1 MSADHVRATPSER
14 GRCSLHCTLV
24 SFVRLGSI
32 EWAIFL
38 GLWRGT
44 PERMGSA
51 RGILRQSIV
60 IVIQIIRSSY
70 VVESHLSLESELRHL
85 HVFPVRFETALPE
98 AEGRISGGPW
108 SFVADRKLLCSLFA
122 FFFVPND
129 CFQVTTCVPIRSIQ
143 RGTQGKESAELS
155 AVIEVAYSSNI

>member
-14 GRCSLHCTLV
+14 GRCSLQCTLV
-24 SFVRLGSI
+24 SFVPLGSI

-44 PERMGSA
+44 PERVGSA

-60 IVIQIIRSSY
+60 IVIQIIRSLY

-85 HVFPVRFETALPE
+85 HVFPIRFKLRPLKRKEGFPGVHGALWLTV
-98 AEGRISGGPW
+98 SY
-108 SFVADRKLLCSLFA
+108 SVLFLL
-122 FFFVPND
+122 FFVPND

-143 RGTQGKESAELS
+143 RGTRRKESAELS
-155 AVIEVAYSSNI
+155 AVIEVACSCNI